1 MLPHSEIDNQLENMP
16 QKEILE
22 GRGKVS
28 KGEIPKKDKVC
39 SESEEEKYSVGKII
53 FEMETCFRGWVKGA
67 INTCDAMKIKG

>member
-28 KGEIPKKDKVC
+28 MGEIPKKDNFF
-39 SESEEEKYSVGKII
+39 SESKEEKYSVGKII
-53 FEMETCFRGWVKGA
+53 FEMETCFE
-67 INTCDAMKIKG
+67 

>member
-1 MLPHSEIDNQLENMP
+1 M
-16 QKEILE
+16 
-22 GRGKVS
+22 
-28 KGEIPKKDKVC
+28 GEIPKKDKVC